1 MTINQKIPS
10 NEERSKEEQDRQEIY
25 DLIDIT
31 LLNLAL
37 SIIAFTIFIL
47 LVYLFHETA
56 TVWLLL
62 LEDSRL

>member
-37 SIIAFTIFIL
+37 SLIAFTIFIL
-47 LVYLFHETA
+47 LVYLFNETA